1 MAGVPRP
8 YVSPMPPYRAVFFD
22 LCDTLVH
29 FDAERLPLVEIDH
42 RPTRSTAHAIYDAM
56 GASPPVRFDAFFAC
70 LTAVTAEIAAQR
82 DVDCREVTSQERFR
96 RVLERLGADA
106 GPEAADRLVLAHMSR
121 LATAL
126 VLPPHHRT
134 VLATLSR
141 THRLA
146 VVTNFDH
153 APTVHDVLRRD
164 RLDAFF
170 EVVVISGEVGWRK
183 PHRVMFETALQRLGL
198 CPDEAF
204 FVGDNFDLDV
214 IGATEAGMAAAWYTR
229 GRPVERE
236 TNHPMIADLSE
247 LNQLL

>member
-1 MAGVPRP
+1 MPR
-8 YVSPMPPYRAVFFD
+8 YRAVFFD

-82 DVDCREVTSQERFR
+82 DVDCREVTAHERFR
-96 RVLERLGADA
+96 RILERLGLDA
-106 GPEAADRLVLAHMSR
+106 GHEAVDRLVVAHMSP
-121 LATAL
+121 LAMAL

-134 VLATLSR
+134 VLETLGR

-146 VVTNFDH
+146 MVTNFDH

-170 EVVVISGEVGWRK
+170 EVVAISGEVGWRK
-183 PHRVMFETALQRLGL
+183 PHRVMFETALRRLGVR
-198 CPDEAF
+198 PDEAL

-214 IGATEAGMAAAWYTR
+214 IGATNVGMAAAWYTH

-236 TNHPMIADLSE
+236 TSHPMIADLAE
-247 LNQLL
+247 LNQLV